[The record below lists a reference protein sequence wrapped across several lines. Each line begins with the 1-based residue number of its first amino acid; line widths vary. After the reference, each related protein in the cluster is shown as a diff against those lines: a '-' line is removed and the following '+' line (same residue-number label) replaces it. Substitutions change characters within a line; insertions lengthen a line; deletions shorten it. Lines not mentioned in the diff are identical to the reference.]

1 MKKAFV
7 LIVLFAL
14 PVSVYI
20 IFGTA
25 VHNFLHLPILT
36 EEIENTEKFTPLNEE
51 EIQFDEFVTV
61 LLIYGKDIKNLRGNA
76 FNLNDRIYKKNH
88 IYKDFQIVILAED
101 GYQEDAQNLLKELH
115 DFTGMNI
122 SKWKFVFG
130 SEEDIHSFF
139 DSMKTDLNLNENNA
153 TPFAFLIDQEGNLR
167 GRKKNTED
175 TDETI
180 YGYETHS
187 IASLNNTMVDDVNVL
202 LAEYRFKSKREEED
216 FLKYNKEN
224 QE

>member
-14 PVSVYI
+14 PVTVYI

-36 EEIENTEKFTPLNEE
+36 EEVETTENFTPLHEE
-51 EIQFDEFVTV
+51 NIQFEDFVSV
-61 LLIYGKDIKNLRGNA
+61 VLIYGKDIKNLRGNA
-76 FNLNDRIYKKNH
+76 FNLNDRIYKKNY
-88 IYKDFQIVILAED
+88 IYKDFQMIILAEE
-101 GYQEDAQNLLKELH
+101 GYEKEAQDLLEELH
-115 DFTGMNI
+115 DFTGINI

-130 SEEDIHSFF
+130 SEEEIHSFF
-139 DSMKTDLNLNENNA
+139 DSLKTDLSLNENNA
-153 TPFAFLIDQEGNLR
+153 TPYAFIIDQEGNLR
-167 GRKKNTED
+167 GRKKNAKD
-175 TDETI
+175 TDKTL

-202 LAEYRFKSKREEED
+202 LAEYRFKSEKDKED